1 MTDFQALYAIQNKV
15 LQCLATDEPLKGINI
30 VLSGGTGL
38 ARGWLHHRYSFDL
51 DFMVYSD
58 KFISDSIRV
67 LRALKPE
74 VLGSIAIREKYD
86 TLINLDLF
94 SKDLK
99 EPLKIQILEG
109 FFSYGPENRGILE
122 GFPVDSVRN
131 IFSNK
136 IAAFMDRESPRDL
149 ADIWAILA
157 KTDGYAVSEI
167 IAEAVPKGA
176 NITVPAFC
184 KKVRGFEFAR
194 LSNEVIWK
202 AKVDPASIK
211 SLLFEVTKSLMETGE
226 YARVPSETGMDLHE
240 EGFSP

>member
-1 MTDFQALYAIQNKV
+1 MTDFQALYAIQDKV
-15 LQCLATDEPLKGINI
+15 LQCLAADEPLRGTNI

-94 SKDLK
+94 AKDLK

-109 FFSYGPENRGILE
+109 FFSYGLENRGILK

-167 IAEAVPKGA
+167 ITEAVPKGV

-184 KKVRGFEFAR
+184 KKVREFEFTR

-202 AKVDPASIK
+202 VKVDPASIK

-226 YARVPSETGMDLHE
+226 YARVPSETGIDLQE
-240 EGFSP
+240 EGLSP